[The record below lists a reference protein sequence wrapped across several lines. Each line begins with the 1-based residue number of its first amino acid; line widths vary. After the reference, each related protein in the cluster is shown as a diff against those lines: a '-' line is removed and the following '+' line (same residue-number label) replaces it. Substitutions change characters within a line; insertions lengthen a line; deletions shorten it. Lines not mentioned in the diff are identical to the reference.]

1 MSKYDVNEIRK
12 KLKQSQAGKFTDPDQ
27 FKPDKGKSKTE
38 AIKYRFYV
46 LPPILKGDILK
57 SGVVEKSM
65 EQFFIQHANHWIND
79 RPYACPRVWGGDD
92 ICKVCDFGFD
102 LLREEENK
110 EEERRRK
117 IVKQWMP
124 TTYNAVNIYF
134 TNWKGNPEELR
145 NKVKWYNSP
154 QTCFAHW
161 SSTMMKENAGDP
173 EDPEAYGV
181 FFDENAG
188 FIYELQVLLQGRQN
202 SYKTSKFLPNG
213 GKGMP
218 MVKNKDD
225 SPNEKGLATL
235 LRLRHNLWDKIDIPD
250 ITKIDKVFAVMTDG
264 DDLENSGGGFDQ
276 DENTAV
282 PKDDTPKDDTPKD
295 DTPKDDTPKDDTPK
309 DDDRDVVDSLAEADE
324 VPTSD
329 DGPSDD
335 NSPNDAD
342 SLADEQPLDSSSDDS
357 QAPAPEPAAVT
368 SGGDDVGGDEID
380 DLLSQ
385 LDDDD

>member
-27 FKPDKGKSKTE
+27 FKPDKGKSKTD
-38 AIKYRFYV
+38 AIKYRFFI
-46 LPPILKGDILK
+46 LPPISKGDELK
-57 SGVVEKSM
+57 SGIVKKSM
-65 EQFFIQHANHWIND
+65 EQFFVQHANHWIND
-79 RPYACPRVWGGDD
+79 RPYACPRVWEGDD
-92 ICKVCDFGFD
+92 TCKICDFGFD

-161 SSTMMKENAGDP
+161 SSAMMKENAGDP

-188 FIYELQVLLQGRQN
+188 FVYELQVLLQGRQN

-213 GKGMP
+213 GKGVP
-218 MVKNKDD
+218 MVKNKDG
-225 SPNEKGLATL
+225 SAKEESLAIL
-235 LRLRHNLWDKIDIPD
+235 LRLRHNLWDKIDTPD
-250 ITKIDKVFAVMTDG
+250 IAKIDKVFAVVTSG
-264 DDLENSGGGFDQ
+264 DDPDDNSGGGFDQ
-276 DENTAV
+276 DENAAAPKDDTPAAA
-282 PKDDTPKDDTPKD
+282 PKDDTPKE
-295 DTPKDDTPKDDTPK
+295 
-309 DDDRDVVDSLAEADE
+309 DDRDVVDSLAEADE

-329 DGPSDD
+329 EGPSDEGPSDEGPSDD
-335 NSPNDAD
+335 DSPND
-342 SLADEQPLDSSSDDS
+342 SLADEVPLDDSSSDDS
-357 QAPAPEPAAVT
+357 QAPDPEPAAVT